1 MSIFL
6 LNKAND
12 DMKQSDCLLISVR
25 MSVDW
30 NNSYRVATKILR
42 RFSVGAAD
50 TGSMILLLLLGLN
63 NWLIYMAL
71 CS

>member
-30 NNSYRVATKILR
+30 NNSYRVATKIIQ
-42 RFSVGAAD
+42 RFSGRAAD

-63 NWLIYMAL
+63 DWPIYMAL

>member
-42 RFSVGAAD
+42 RFSVRAAD